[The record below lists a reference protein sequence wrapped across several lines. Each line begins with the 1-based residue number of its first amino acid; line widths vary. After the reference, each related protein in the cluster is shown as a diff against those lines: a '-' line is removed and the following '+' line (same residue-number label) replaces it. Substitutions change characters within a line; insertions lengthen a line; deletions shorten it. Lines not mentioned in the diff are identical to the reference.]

1 MKLELI
7 DSESIIN
14 IPLFLDRVPAG
25 FPSPAADYMEERI
38 NLNSTLIK
46 HPDSTYML
54 RVEGNSMIDA
64 NINDGDVVI
73 VDSALAAKDGD
84 IVIASVDGEFTV
96 KRLAIEQVLSNIPKE
111 KNHEKQLDKNIDL
124 TALYPDD
131 KSYYRFSGSLTT
143 PPCTEGV
150 VWLVMKQ
157 PISASKEQIKKFQK
171 ALGHSNNR
179 PTQPLHGR
187 LIVN

>member
-1 MKLELI
+1 MSENDLYNLNAWNILYINTVIFWCIMKLELI

-14 IPLFLDRVPAG
+14 VPLFLDRVPAG

-73 VDSALAAKDGD
+73 VDSALVARDGD

-96 KRLAIEQVLSNIPKE
+96 KRLKSHPPMLMPMNPDFQPILIGDAQ
-111 KNHEKQLDKNIDL
+111 DL
-124 TALYPDD
+124 QI
-131 KSYYRFSGSLTT
+131 F
-143 PPCTEGV
+143 GV
-150 VWLVMKQ
+150 VTF
-157 PISASKEQIKKFQK
+157 IIHK
-171 ALGHSNNR
+171 A
-179 PTQPLHGR
+179 Q
-187 LIVN
+187 

>member
-73 VDSALAAKDGD
+73 VDSALTAKDGD

-96 KRLAIEQVLSNIPKE
+96 KRLNSNPPMLMPMNPEYSPILIGDM
-111 KNHEKQLDKNIDL
+111 QDL
-124 TALYPDD
+124 QI
-131 KSYYRFSGSLTT
+131 F
-143 PPCTEGV
+143 GV
-150 VWLVMKQ
+150 VTY
-157 PISASKEQIKKFQK
+157 IIHK
-171 ALGHSNNR
+171 A
-179 PTQPLHGR
+179 
-187 LIVN
+187 V

>member
-7 DSESIIN
+7 DSESIVN

-73 VDSALAAKDGD
+73 VDSAITAKDGD

-96 KRLAIEQVLSNIPKE
+96 KRLNSNPPMLMPMNPEYSPILIGDM
-111 KNHEKQLDKNIDL
+111 QDL
-124 TALYPDD
+124 QI
-131 KSYYRFSGSLTT
+131 F
-143 PPCTEGV
+143 GV
-150 VWLVMKQ
+150 VTY
-157 PISASKEQIKKFQK
+157 IIHK
-171 ALGHSNNR
+171 AVWVLLPAYATNFDEL
-179 PTQPLHGR
+179 P
-187 LIVN
+187 VVKA

>member
-7 DSESIIN
+7 DSESIVN

-73 VDSALAAKDGD
+73 VDSAITAKDGD

-96 KRLAIEQVLSNIPKE
+96 KRLNSNPPMLMPMNPEYSPILIGDM
-111 KNHEKQLDKNIDL
+111 QDL
-124 TALYPDD
+124 QI
-131 KSYYRFSGSLTT
+131 F
-143 PPCTEGV
+143 GV
-150 VWLVMKQ
+150 VTY
-157 PISASKEQIKKFQK
+157 IIHK
-171 ALGHSNNR
+171 A
-179 PTQPLHGR
+179 
-187 LIVN
+187 V

>member
-1 MKLELI
+1 MKLKPI
-7 DSESIIN
+7 DSESILS
-14 IPLFLDRVPAG
+14 IPLFLDRVAAG

-73 VDSALAAKDGD
+73 VDSALVAKDGD

-96 KRLAIEQVLSNIPKE
+96 KRL
-111 KNHEKQLDKNIDL
+111 
-124 TALYPDD
+124 
-131 KSYYRFSGSLTT
+131 KSY
-143 PPCTEGV
+143 PPMLIPMNPDFQPIHIGDTQDLQIFGV
-150 VWLVMKQ
+150 VTF
-157 PISASKEQIKKFQK
+157 IIHK
-171 ALGHSNNR
+171 A
-179 PTQPLHGR
+179 Q
-187 LIVN
+187 

>member
-7 DSESIIN
+7 DSESIVN

-73 VDSALAAKDGD
+73 VDSAITAKDGD

-96 KRLAIEQVLSNIPKE
+96 KRLNSNPPMLMPMNPDFQPI
-111 KNHEKQLDKNIDL
+111 HIGDAQDL
-124 TALYPDD
+124 QI
-131 KSYYRFSGSLTT
+131 F
-143 PPCTEGV
+143 GV
-150 VWLVMKQ
+150 VTF
-157 PISASKEQIKKFQK
+157 IIHK
-171 ALGHSNNR
+171 A
-179 PTQPLHGR
+179 Q
-187 LIVN
+187 

>member
-96 KRLAIEQVLSNIPKE
+96 KRLNSNPPMLMPMNPDFQPILISDA
-111 KNHEKQLDKNIDL
+111 QDL
-124 TALYPDD
+124 QI
-131 KSYYRFSGSLTT
+131 F
-143 PPCTEGV
+143 GV
-150 VWLVMKQ
+150 VTF
-157 PISASKEQIKKFQK
+157 IIHK
-171 ALGHSNNR
+171 A
-179 PTQPLHGR
+179 Q
-187 LIVN
+187 

>member
-1 MKLELI
+1 MSENDLYNLNAWNILYINTVIFWCIMKLELI

-96 KRLAIEQVLSNIPKE
+96 KRLKSHPPMLMPMNPDFQPIIIGDAQ
-111 KNHEKQLDKNIDL
+111 DL
-124 TALYPDD
+124 QI
-131 KSYYRFSGSLTT
+131 F
-143 PPCTEGV
+143 GV
-150 VWLVMKQ
+150 VTF
-157 PISASKEQIKKFQK
+157 IIHK
-171 ALGHSNNR
+171 A
-179 PTQPLHGR
+179 Q
-187 LIVN
+187 

>member
-46 HPDSTYML
+46 HPNSTYML

-96 KRLAIEQVLSNIPKE
+96 KRLKSHPPMLMPMNPDFQPILIGDAQ
-111 KNHEKQLDKNIDL
+111 DL
-124 TALYPDD
+124 QI
-131 KSYYRFSGSLTT
+131 F
-143 PPCTEGV
+143 GV
-150 VWLVMKQ
+150 VTF
-157 PISASKEQIKKFQK
+157 IIHK
-171 ALGHSNNR
+171 A
-179 PTQPLHGR
+179 Q
-187 LIVN
+187 

>member
-1 MKLELI
+1 MSENDLYNLNAWNILYINTVIFWCIMKLELI

-96 KRLAIEQVLSNIPKE
+96 KRLKSHPPMLMPMNPDFQPILIGDAQ
-111 KNHEKQLDKNIDL
+111 DL
-124 TALYPDD
+124 QI
-131 KSYYRFSGSLTT
+131 F
-143 PPCTEGV
+143 GV
-150 VWLVMKQ
+150 VTF
-157 PISASKEQIKKFQK
+157 IIHK
-171 ALGHSNNR
+171 A
-179 PTQPLHGR
+179 Q
-187 LIVN
+187 

>member
-1 MKLELI
+1 MKLKLI

-38 NLNSTLIK
+38 NLNSALIK

-96 KRLAIEQVLSNIPKE
+96 KRLKYHPPMLMPMNPDFQPIHIGDMQ
-111 KNHEKQLDKNIDL
+111 DL
-124 TALYPDD
+124 QI
-131 KSYYRFSGSLTT
+131 F
-143 PPCTEGV
+143 GV
-150 VWLVMKQ
+150 VTYIIHKV
-157 PISASKEQIKKFQK
+157 
-171 ALGHSNNR
+171 
-179 PTQPLHGR
+179 T
-187 LIVN
+187 

>member
-73 VDSALAAKDGD
+73 VDSALTAKDGD

-96 KRLAIEQVLSNIPKE
+96 KRLNSNPPMLMPMNPDFQPILIGDA
-111 KNHEKQLDKNIDL
+111 QDL
-124 TALYPDD
+124 QI
-131 KSYYRFSGSLTT
+131 F
-143 PPCTEGV
+143 GV
-150 VWLVMKQ
+150 VTF
-157 PISASKEQIKKFQK
+157 IIHK
-171 ALGHSNNR
+171 A
-179 PTQPLHGR
+179 Q
-187 LIVN
+187 

>member
-25 FPSPAADYMEERI
+25 FPSPASDYMEERI
-38 NLNSTLIK
+38 NLNSALIK

-73 VDSALAAKDGD
+73 VDSALSAKDGD
-84 IVIASVDGEFTV
+84 IVIACVDGEFTV
-96 KRLAIEQVLSNIPKE
+96 KRLKSRPPMLMPMNPDFQPILIGDAQ
-111 KNHEKQLDKNIDL
+111 DL
-124 TALYPDD
+124 QI
-131 KSYYRFSGSLTT
+131 F
-143 PPCTEGV
+143 GV
-150 VWLVMKQ
+150 VTF
-157 PISASKEQIKKFQK
+157 IIHK
-171 ALGHSNNR
+171 A
-179 PTQPLHGR
+179 Q
-187 LIVN
+187 